1 MGKEKRLF
9 LLAVM
14 TVMMST
20 VGYGKIH
27 KEFKQDKD
35 NPNKVQ
41 EIQEPAFPVSGNNDI
56 GYKLMTGKSDKD
68 KTTVVSFTDI
78 TITRDTA
85 TGIQLFLGKET
96 KGKNKF
102 INKGIITIES
112 GVGVALVKTENA
124 QNPTANEVATNTFI
138 NDGTIKVAGGKGIQL
153 NNEKDVVTN
162 NNEIIVDKDTNGI
175 GVSMS
180 AGNFTNSETGTI
192 TVGKGGIGIEQS
204 GGTSKN
210 EGTITVSGG
219 IGIKQENGVST
230 NNGTIDVKSGSGVE
244 ITNGTFT
251 NGENGEII
259 VSAGTGIKSLGGT
272 TTNAGKITVNG
283 GTGVTVRNE
292 FTNRGTITINNEKG
306 KGKGIFLSTG
316 GTVKNDGTIKVSGGT
331 GIDQRD
337 GTLNNNG
344 KINVTNGTGVS
355 LGKGTFNNNGN
366 GENEL
371 HVSGSGNVGINQAE
385 GTGNNTGLIRAE
397 DGATGIE
404 LSKGIFNN
412 NGIKDEND
420 KVVSLGKV
428 EVSGAGTIGI
438 NQTGG
443 TFNNYAVI
451 EVKNGATGVKLSN
464 GTFNADGIKDKADK
478 IVISPSEIN
487 VSGKNSIG
495 LDISADG
502 KLGKVLG
509 SINVSDGAP
518 GIKINQGTKNT
529 INYNGVINV
538 NQGTGV
544 EVLGGTFITKKTI
557 LVQEGTGIKLS
568 GGAVNNSTTGKID
581 VQGQGTGVD
590 ITGGKFTNKNIVN
603 VGKGNGTGVKVNGG
617 TLINEKRVGVYSGTG
632 VDVVNGEFTNKK
644 NINAETKK
652 EESAIYV
659 SGGIGINIEKDGKVL
674 NEGKIEVAGGT
685 GIGVALNDSMLVN
698 SGEIFGKGIAIQSV
712 KGNNTVYLKNGSKVT
727 GKIVGADGIDVLG
740 LAGGTY
746 SDLNV
751 SNYEALTVRDGVANI
766 KDSTIELE
774 YNNGTKNYLDQ
785 AKEKMDEYDTQNK
798 KSVENEKLTMSNSN
812 LIIDFKDSLTNPN
825 GSENPIIDV
834 GDDGKLIFK
843 EGMKFDFTSSD
854 GRDVFNLNEALGL
867 KDGQIVV
874 DGNFDDVFKDTAV
887 WEYDLKEGKIELKKN
902 KYEDVVLKSELK
914 DFAGV
919 FGNQKNFADKYKD
932 TLGNLTTEL
941 NLLDT
946 KGEFTN
952 VMTQMSGGVHGYVVD
967 FAALNART
975 LTNTMRNRALTRDY
989 MRKRPLNSWTQDVS
1003 YIDNNHRLGG
1013 LMNVDYTEK
1022 GVLGISEKQILPN
1035 GRLGLVYGGSKG
1047 NAKFEGGQNG
1057 SSSLDGAY
1065 FGGYY
1070 NHEFN
1075 DKWSLNSN
1083 VNFVY
1088 THNKVTRNIDITYKD
1103 KDKKEIKDP
1112 IFKSAYPTYTFGMG
1126 TSLIYTVKDDL
1137 RNKAHFYAGVDV
1149 EKIMAGNIH
1158 EARENKEDKTGLAV
1172 KSNADGGRT
1181 YYSIVPSAGF
1191 MVQNTG
1197 YVFDRKYRIGADLNW
1212 ETEVGNIKDG
1222 KRIKLT
1228 GLDKEY
1234 KIETSEREN
1243 VFSYSLFGA
1252 LDLTESL
1259 SVNAK
1264 YTSIFSD
1271 EYDAD
1276 MIGAGFEYKMDTMA
1290 DNFFGTLA
1298 HKLENKR
1305 TFSDRWGMTLGFM
1318 METDDADDATA
1329 YTKDSNNNDIPTIG
1343 ENITSM
1349 EYKPRLT
1356 LSIND
1361 KKSNWS
1367 YFFDTYHK
1375 TNDLFG
1381 SRKGGEKESHATRI
1395 HGEARWNDTYSKGT
1409 YGMSIGYR
1417 NENSEKPYYLTSKG
1431 NKETVKNGTHELRL
1445 TPSFTY
1451 DLGHGFT
1458 LGGKS
1463 AIVFMYKYEG
1473 YREGQMDMNTESQ
1486 IGVSY
1491 SGFMPRWDIAMNFYR
1506 EDTWYDRSN
1515 RKLSWTKEGYT
1526 LTDNAAKKD
1535 QVNQL
1540 RPSITY
1546 YFGNGANVRFDA
1558 RIPLGNGKWVN
1569 SNDGTKGNESY
1580 ETRYGFNYTFP
1591 VTPGFTATVGGT
1603 FLNYKD
1609 KTSSGEF
1616 KRYYAFRPNIGF
1628 SYSF

>member
-1 MGKEKRLF
+1 MGKEKKLF

-20 VGYGKIH
+20 VGYGKVITV
-27 KEFKQDKD
+27 KPGTQQGITND
-35 NPNKVQ
+35 NGDTYIVQAGKTGETIIKVN
-41 EIQEPAFPVSGNNDI
+41 G
-56 GYKLMTGKSDKD
+56 
-68 KTTVVSFTDI
+68 DI
-78 TITRDTA
+78 T
-85 TGIQLFLGKET
+85 F
-96 KGKNKF
+96 
-102 INKGIITIES
+102 
-112 GVGVALVKTENA
+112 
-124 QNPTANEVATNTFI
+124 
-138 NDGTIKVAGGKGIQL
+138 
-153 NNEKDVVTN
+153 KD
-162 NNEIIVDKDTNGI
+162 
-175 GVSMS
+175 
-180 AGNFTNSETGTI
+180 
-192 TVGKGGIGIEQS
+192 
-204 GGTSKN
+204 
-210 EGTITVSGG
+210 
-219 IGIKQENGVST
+219 
-230 NNGTIDVKSGSGVE
+230 
-244 ITNGTFT
+244 
-251 NGENGEII
+251 
-259 VSAGTGIKSLGGT
+259 GTGIKYEKENGNSE
-272 TTNAGKITVNG
+272 GKITGAVQNG
-283 GTGVTVRNE
+283 KVLT
-292 FTNRGTITINNEKG
+292 
-306 KGKGIFLSTG
+306 
-316 GTVKNDGTIKVSGGT
+316 VSGGT
-331 GIDQRD
+331 GIDFSGSTNNTD
-337 GTLNNNG
+337 KFNNYGTIKVTGGTGIYLDHGKVTNSEKKGGSKIEVTGGTGIQLETGIINNG
-344 KINVTNGTGVS
+344 GNIEVS
-355 LGKGTFNNNGN
+355 NKG
-366 GENEL
+366 
-371 HVSGSGNVGINQAE
+371 SIGINQLD
-385 GTGNNTGLIRAE
+385 GTTENKGLIKVTG
-397 DGATGIE
+397 GATGVAV
-404 LSKGIFNN
+404 SGGKFSNTGKSP
-412 NGIKDEND
+412 NGIT
-420 KVVSLGKV
+420 
-428 EVSGAGTIGI
+428 VSGQESIGI

-443 TFNNYAVI
+443 
-451 EVKNGATGVKLSN
+451 EVSN
-464 GTFNADGIKDKADK
+464 
-478 IVISPSEIN
+478 
-487 VSGKNSIG
+487 
-495 LDISADG
+495 
-502 KLGKVLG
+502 
-509 SINVSDGAP
+509 
-518 GIKINQGTKNT
+518 
-529 INYNGVINV
+529 
-538 NQGTGV
+538 
-544 EVLGGTFITKKTI
+544 
-557 LVQEGTGIKLS
+557 
-568 GGAVNNSTTGKID
+568 TGKIA
-581 VQGQGTGVD
+581 
-590 ITGGKFTNKNIVN
+590 IS
-603 VGKGNGTGVKVNGG
+603 GNGTGAKVSNGAVFVNDG
-617 TLINEKRVGVYSGTG
+617 SITG
-632 VDVVNGEFTNKK
+632 PK
-644 NINAETKK
+644 
-652 EESAIYV
+652 
-659 SGGIGINIEKDGKVL
+659 
-674 NEGKIEVAGGT
+674 GT
-685 GIGVALNDSMLVN
+685 GIALENGVLINNKEIKLTDVN
-698 SGEIFGKGIAIQSV
+698 EGFAV
-712 KGNNTVYLKNGSKVT
+712 KSLSGNNTVYLKKGSTIK
-727 GKIVGADGIDVLG
+727 GKIVGADGVDVLALEGTKAGKVYDG
-740 LAGGTY
+740 LY
-746 SDLNV
+746 V
-751 SNYEALTVRDGVANI
+751 ENYEKISVVNGDVKIGNNSR
-766 KDSTIELE
+766 IELE
-774 YNNGTKNYLDQ
+774 YTKDAEDENGKTYKD
-785 AKEKMDEYDTQNK
+785 KTDEIIGGKDSAGN
-798 KSVENEKLTMSNSN
+798 LTISNST
-812 LIIDFKDSLTNPN
+812 LIIDFKDSLTNPKGTN
-825 GSENPIIDV
+825 NPIIDV
-834 GDDGKLIFK
+834 GDGKLIFG
-843 EGMKFDFTSSD
+843 EGMKLDFTSSD
-854 GRDVFNLNEALGL
+854 GRDEFNFNEALGL
-867 KDGQIVV
+867 KEGQI
-874 DGNFDDVFKDTAV
+874 DFDKNINIDDIFKDTAV
-887 WEYDLKEGKIELKKN
+887 WEYDNSTGEIIAKRH
-902 KYEDVVLKSELK
+902 KYEDVVLKPQLK
-914 DFAGV
+914 EFSGIL
-919 FGNQKNFADKYKD
+919 GNKENFNKDYKD
-932 TLGNLTTEL
+932 TLDNLLPEL
-941 NLLDT
+941 NLIDT
-946 KGEFTN
+946 KEAFTN
-952 VMTQMSGGVHGYVVD
+952 AVTQLSGGVHGYIVD

-975 LTNTMRNRALTRDY
+975 MTNTMRNRALTRDY
-989 MRKRPLNSWTQDVS
+989 MRKRPLNSWTQDIS

-1035 GRLGLVYGGSKG
+1035 GRIGLVYGGSKG
-1047 NAKFEGGQNG
+1047 NAKFEDGANG

-1083 VNFVY
+1083 INFVY
-1088 THNKVTRNIDITYKD
+1088 THNKVTRNVDITYKD

-1112 IFKSAYPTYTFGMG
+1112 IFKSTYPTYTFGTG
-1126 TSLIYTVKDDL
+1126 TSLVYTVKDDL

>member
-138 NDGTIKVAGGKGIQL
+138 NDGTIKV
-153 NNEKDVVTN
+153 
-162 NNEIIVDKDTNGI
+162 
-175 GVSMS
+175 
-180 AGNFTNSETGTI
+180 
-192 TVGKGGIGIEQS
+192 
-204 GGTSKN
+204 
-210 EGTITVSGG
+210 
-219 IGIKQENGVST
+219 
-230 NNGTIDVKSGSGVE
+230 
-244 ITNGTFT
+244 
-251 NGENGEII
+251 
-259 VSAGTGIKSLGGT
+259 
-272 TTNAGKITVNG
+272 
-283 GTGVTVRNE
+283 
-292 FTNRGTITINNEKG
+292 
-306 KGKGIFLSTG
+306 
-316 GTVKNDGTIKVSGGT
+316 SGGT

-366 GENEL
+366 GENGL

-509 SINVSDGAP
+509 SINVSDGAT

-919 FGNQKNFADKYKD
+919 FGNQENFTDKYKD

-952 VMTQMSGGVHGYVVD
+952 VMTQMSGGVHGYIVD

-975 LTNTMRNRALTRDY
+975 ITNTMRNRALTRDY
-989 MRKRPLNSWTQDVS
+989 MRKRPLNSWTQDIS

-1035 GRLGLVYGGSKG
+1035 GRIGLVYGGSKG

-1070 NHEFN
+1070 NHEFS

-1083 VNFVY
+1083 ANFVY
-1088 THNKVTRNIDITYKD
+1088 THNKVTRNINFADIN
-1103 KDKKEIKDP
+1103 EN
-1112 IFKSAYPTYTFGMG
+1112 FKSTYPTYTVGMG

-1149 EKIMAGNIH
+1149 ERIMVGNIN
-1158 EARENKEDKTGLAV
+1158 ENRDQKDDNTGLAI
-1172 KSNADGGRT
+1172 KKDEKYGNT

-1259 SVNAK
+1259 SVNAR
-1264 YTSIFSD
+1264 YTSMFSD

-1290 DNFFGTLA
+1290 DNIFGDFA
-1298 HKLENKR
+1298 HRLENRR

-1367 YFFDTYHK
+1367 YYFEAYHK

-1381 SRKGGEKESHATRI
+1381 SRKGGEKESHATRY
-1395 HGEARWNDTYSKGT
+1395 HGEARWN
-1409 YGMSIGYR
+1409 
-1417 NENSEKPYYLTSKG
+1417 
-1431 NKETVKNGTHELRL
+1431 
-1445 TPSFTY
+1445 
-1451 DLGHGFT
+1451 
-1458 LGGKS
+1458 
-1463 AIVFMYKYEG
+1463 
-1473 YREGQMDMNTESQ
+1473 
-1486 IGVSY
+1486 
-1491 SGFMPRWDIAMNFYR
+1491 
-1506 EDTWYDRSN
+1506 
-1515 RKLSWTKEGYT
+1515 
-1526 LTDNAAKKD
+1526 
-1535 QVNQL
+1535 
-1540 RPSITY
+1540 
-1546 YFGNGANVRFDA
+1546 
-1558 RIPLGNGKWVN
+1558 
-1569 SNDGTKGNESY
+1569 
-1580 ETRYGFNYTFP
+1580 
-1591 VTPGFTATVGGT
+1591 
-1603 FLNYKD
+1603 
-1609 KTSSGEF
+1609 EF
-1616 KRYYAFRPNIGF
+1616 WI
-1628 SYSF
+1628 